1 MKSKQLILSLALAA
15 LFVSVASSCPVCY
28 GETDA
33 HTASAV
39 NSAIISLLIVVGTV
53 LSFFASMFLHWR
65 KRMKLSQAGDE
76 PQV

>member
-1 MKSKQLILSLALAA
+1 MKHKRVIVPLLVIFFTDAA
-15 LFVSVASSCPVCY
+15 FSCPVCY